1 VLNFPVSSVSPNTP
15 LSTIYS
21 WNTIVSNPNGG
32 QGNWQRINENMVRGK
47 GYAIRGPNGYNNGT
61 PQNFT
66 ATFTGVPNNGV
77 ISYPIQRGSNIGAG
91 SNGPNG
97 VLRTVYDD
105 NWNLVGNPYPSSI
118 DALAFLT
125 ENTNIDGNIRIW
137 TSTTLPS
144 NTNSDPF
151 YNNFQYNYTPNDYI
165 VHNGTATTSGPG
177 TFNGYIASGQ
187 SFMVMMDE
195 GVAPATSSVVFNNAM
210 RSKSHDNSQ
219 FYRNNQSENEKNRI
233 WLDLISN
240 APNGTVSRTVV
251 GYVAG
256 ATEAKDRLFDAVT
269 SYKMS
274 QNFYS
279 ILEEDILCIQGKALP
294 FLDTDM
300 IPLGF
305 KASLNGSYSIAIAAV
320 DGVFENNQIVYLEDK
335 LTNTIH
341 NLSQNPYVFQSDSG
355 IYNNRFVLRYNDSTL
370 SNPSFDSNSLLI
382 YTESDKIYINSGIES
397 IVSYEI
403 YDILGR
409 VLVSD
414 SNLSS
419 NQIIS
424 ELEATNQALIVKVK
438 LENNQIISKKI
449 IH

>member
-1 VLNFPVSSVSPNTP
+1 
-15 LSTIYS
+15 
-21 WNTIVSNPNGG
+21 
-32 QGNWQRINENMVRGK
+32 
-47 GYAIRGPNGYNNGT
+47 
-61 PQNFT
+61 
-66 ATFTGVPNNGV
+66 
-77 ISYPIQRGSNIGAG
+77 
-91 SNGPNG
+91 
-97 VLRTVYDD
+97 
-105 NWNLVGNPYPSSI
+105 
-118 DALAFLT
+118 
-125 ENTNIDGNIRIW
+125 
-137 TSTTLPS
+137 
-144 NTNSDPF
+144 
-151 YNNFQYNYTPNDYI
+151 
-165 VHNGTATTSGPG
+165 
-177 TFNGYIASGQ
+177 
-187 SFMVMMDE
+187 MVMMDE

-320 DGVFENNQIVYLEDK
+320 DGVFENNQLVYLEDK

-397 IVSYEI
+397 IVSYKI